1 MKDPDTMVQ
10 AGAST
15 ESDAVNAPV
24 GDAAHRRR
32 EAARRAKE
40 WALQGALVL
49 ALILLVWMIAGNVAD
64 NLAARNI
71 RSGFGFLQGSA
82 GFDIGESL
90 IAFSSSDTVLR
101 AFAAGVL
108 NTLRVAAFAIITAT
122 LLGVVVGLMR
132 LARHPIIR
140 GLGTAHVEVYRNIPL
155 IIQLLALYLLITE
168 LLPMSTDA
176 LHLGEWAL
184 LSKAGLQIAVPE
196 SAGLALLAAGIVFL
210 LTALLVRERYRR
222 RVTDLVATLS
232 GFWIGILAALV
243 VWMLF
248 GAVGGWSKPHI
259 EGFAIEGGASLSPE
273 FLALWLGLTLFT
285 SASIAE
291 IVRAGVLAVS
301 VNQWH
306 AGLALGMSKVQTVS
320 YVVFP
325 QSMRLAIPP
334 LASQYMNLTKNSSLA
349 VVIGYPDFVAVG
361 NASINVTGQAI
372 EIICVVMAVYLV
384 LNLIIALAMN
394 ALNARILRAPR

>member
-1 MKDPDTMVQ
+1 MTMAQ
-10 AGAST
+10 APAFPQST
-15 ESDAVNAPV
+15 ETAPV
-24 GDAAHRRR
+24 VAGDAAYRRR
-32 EAARRAKE
+32 EAARRLKE
-40 WALQGALVL
+40 WALQGALAL
-49 ALILLVWMIAGNVAD
+49 ALLAALAFLAGNVGE

-71 RSGFGFLQGSA
+71 RSGFDFLHGAA

-90 IAFSSSDTVLR
+90 IAFSSSDTVLK

-108 NTLRVAAFAIITAT
+108 NTLRVAVFSVISAT
-122 LLGVVVGLMR
+122 ILGVVVGLMR

-140 GLGTAHVEVYRNIPL
+140 ALGTAHVEVYRNIPL

-168 LLPMSTDA
+168 LLPVSTDA
-176 LHLGEWAL
+176 LTAGGWAL

-196 SAGLALLAAGIVFL
+196 SAGLALLAAVIVFA

-222 RVTDLVATLS
+222 RVTDLVATLA
-232 GFWIGILAALV
+232 GFWIGIAAALL
-243 VWMLF
+243 VWLLF
-248 GAVGGWSKPHI
+248 GAAGGWSKPHI
-259 EGFAIEGGASLSPE
+259 DGFAIEGGASLSPE

-320 YVVFP
+320 YIVFP